1 MSFEPICD
9 GHGGFRGSQPGKPNR
24 LLVKSNAKTGAGKEQ
39 KNRRRDQLSLPFE
52 SKKARSAKPARRAA
66 PSGLAMAPAISL
78 KARRGSP
85 AMPSRKK
92 RLFILDRLTLA

>member
-52 SKKARSAKPARRAA
+52 SKKSPQREAGAPRRTVR
-66 PSGLAMAPAISL
+66 LAMARPYL
-78 KARRGSP
+78 KGKERIT